1 MLLEISGQTT
11 PETMKRHVRKEL
23 SSLTRGQIKQ
33 RETRDHGMKENVLAQ
48 DGWRGG
54 CDVEDKVVMGKLQP
68 LDPAEQFSLYPL
80 DYQSPAFLAPGAG
93 FVEDNSSTAW
103 GGGWG

>member
-11 PETMKRHVRKEL
+11 PETMKRHARKL

-33 RETRDHGMKENVLAQ
+33 IETQDYGMKKNVLAQ

-80 DYQSPAFLAPGAG
+80 EHQSPAFLAPG
-93 FVEDNSSTAW
+93 FHR
-103 GGGWG
+103 